1 MAAAAEPARDD
12 RVRAA
17 RVARD
22 GVPGAGNHDD
32 LAAREP
38 GRDLPCPGGRGADV
52 AAAGE
57 DQHRNVRVRA
67 RPAAMSPAVACGQF
81 SHSCAAPPS
90 AAQLPNGP
98 VAPGGSV
105 ASAFCEQRRPGA
117 HRARRIPEE
126 PAVAALGRDVHRE
139 VDPERTGARGLVV
152 ESDEPLERSRIAAEG
167 CADVGRKLDRE
178 PGVEIGVEPELDQG
192 VPVEP
197 DARRPAARPRNL
209 GDDRAS
215 RRARSRASRSWRR
228 ACP

>member
-1 MAAAAEPARDD
+1 MVAAAEPARDD
-12 RVRAA
+12 RVRTA

-22 GVPGAGNHDD
+22 GVSGAGNHDD

-38 GRDLPCPGGRGADV
+38 GGDLPCPGGRGADV

-67 RPAAMSPAVACGQF
+67 GRKRRVRGCLRPVHAFLRGPAERRPASER
-81 SHSCAAPPS
+81 
-90 AAQLPNGP
+90 
-98 VAPGGSV
+98 PGG
-105 ASAFCEQRRPGA
+105 ARRERRERLLEERRPRA

-126 PAVAALGRDVHRE
+126 PAVAALGGDVHRQ
-139 VDPERTGARGLVV
+139 VDPERPGARGLVV
-152 ESDEPLERSRIAAEG
+152 ESDEPLERRRIATKG

-192 VPVEP
+192 VARRAGRASAGRP
-197 DARRPAARPRNL
+197 DAEPRRRP
-209 GDDRAS
+209 GS